1 MGGGSRRGWHPNI
14 PQGVESVRGDGVT
27 PNPSLIF
34 DGVWK
39 RFRRGQ
45 VHDSLRDLVPAT
57 FRRLIGREPKP
68 TDDRYFWALRDLSFE
83 VRAGEVL
90 GIIGGNGAGKSTT
103 LKILNRIM
111 EPTRGVVR
119 TNGTIGALIEVSAGF
134 HPDLTGRQN
143 VFLQG
148 AIMGMRKAEVA
159 RKFDEIVEFSGISEF
174 IDTPVKRYSSG
185 MNARLG
191 FSVAA
196 HLEPDI
202 LIIDEVLAVGDARFQ
217 QKAFGRIKQMAT
229 AGAPVVL
236 VSHQLDRIAE
246 LCTKA
251 ILLERGEVRTSGSPM
266 DCINAY
272 LHGML
277 SRGQTDGKH
286 EGIEFHRLLAPDGQ
300 AVHSGN
306 ELRVVVGGFA
316 ELAVAPPSWVPAL
329 CVIDPQTGKNA
340 YSISGLQADI
350 ALPVDGEF
358 EYEIVLQMNVPP
370 GTYQVM
376 PFIWDVSNR
385 QDVVRGPRLQ
395 VEVLERLPFYGEV
408 QMNCRWRAVKD
419 GARVVQL
426 SNSERQTA

>member
-1 MGGGSRRGWHPNI
+1 MTS
-14 PQGVESVRGDGVT
+14 
-27 PNPSLIF
+27 NPSLVF

-45 VHDSLRDLVPAT
+45 IHDSLRDLVPAT
-57 FRRLIGREPKP
+57 FRRLIGRDPRP

-83 VRAGEVL
+83 VRSGEVL
-90 GIIGGNGAGKSTT
+90 GIIGGNGAGKSTA
-103 LKILNRIM
+103 LKLLNRIM
-111 EPTRGVVR
+111 EPTAGTVR

-159 RKFDEIVEFSGISEF
+159 RKFDEIVEFSGIRDF

-202 LIIDEVLAVGDARFQ
+202 LIIDEVLAVGDAQFQ

-251 ILLERGEVRTSGSPM
+251 ILLERGEVRTTGSAM
-266 DCINAY
+266 HCINAY
-272 LHGML
+272 LHGM
-277 SRGQTDGKH
+277 SNRGQVDGDQP
-286 EGIEFHRLLAPDGQ
+286 GIEFRRLLAPDGQ
-300 AVHSGN
+300 AVHSGQ
-306 ELRVVVGGFA
+306 ELRVIVAGTA
-316 ELAVAPPSWVPAL
+316 ELEAVPPSWVPAL
-329 CVIDPQTGKNA
+329 CVIDPRTGKNA

-350 ALPVDGEF
+350 PLPVDGEF
-358 EYEIVLQMNVPP
+358 EYEIILQMNVPP

-376 PFIWDVSNR
+376 PFIWDASIR
-385 QDVVRGPRLQ
+385 QDVTRGPRLQ
-395 VEVLERLPFYGEV
+395 VEVLERMPFYGDV
-408 QMNCRWRAVKD
+408 QMNCRWRAIKDAVPAVKVSD
-419 GARVVQL
+419 P
-426 SNSERQTA
+426 ERQTA